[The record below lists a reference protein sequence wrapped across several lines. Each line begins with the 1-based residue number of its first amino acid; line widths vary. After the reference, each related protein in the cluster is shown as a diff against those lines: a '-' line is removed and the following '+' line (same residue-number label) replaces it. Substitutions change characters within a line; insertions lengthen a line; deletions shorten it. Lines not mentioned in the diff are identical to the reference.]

1 MIEAGALLVLVGAA
15 LLVAEAHVPSGVLGV
30 AGGSALA
37 GGAALAITG
46 AGGSLALVLAAV
58 FAALAVTALW
68 LATATRKGLATR
80 SLRATSGREALFG
93 RRGVVRNWSGGAGQV
108 LLDGALWRARRSL
121 ADEGEELGAGDP
133 VVVERVNGLTLAVRR
148 AEDWEEAW

>member
-15 LLVAEAHVPSGVLGV
+15 LLVAEAHVPSGILGV

-46 AGGSLALVLAAV
+46 AGGSLAIVLAAV

-80 SLRATSGREALFG
+80 SLRVTSGREALFG
-93 RRGVVRNWSGGAGQV
+93 RRGVVRNWSGEAGQV

-121 ADEGEELGAGDP
+121 VDEGEELGTGDP